1 MVLELLTYA
10 TIALIIGIIAL
21 VFMFNYFNPN

>member
-1 MVLELLTYA
+1 MILQLATYA

-21 VFMFNYFNPN
+21 VLMFNYYNPN